1 MSKAGFEKL
10 MRVAVGDSQFA
21 DAMVALV
28 SDAVDDAMQTA
39 VVGSDDGLA
48 GRAAGQRLRD
58 ALVSHRATTAR
69 TGSTLTPRERS
80 ERRATAFRMMAGVR
94 V

>member
-1 MSKAGFEKL
+1 MSKVEFEKL
-10 MRVAVGDSQFA
+10 MGMAVGDAQFA

-28 SDAVDDAMQTA
+28 SDAVNDAMDTV

-48 GRAAGQRLRD
+48 GRAAGQRFRD
-58 ALVSHRATTAR
+58 ALTSHRATVGR
-69 TGSTLTPRERS
+69 TGSALTPGERT
-80 ERRATAFRMMAGVR
+80 ERKARAFRMMAGVR

>member
-10 MRVAVGDSQFA
+10 MRMAVGDAQFA

-28 SDAVDDAMQTA
+28 GDAVDDAMQTA
-39 VVGSDDGLA
+39 VVGSDDGVA
-48 GRAAGQRLRD
+48 GRVAGQRLRD
-58 ALVSHRATTAR
+58 ALTSHRATVGRSGGA
-69 TGSTLTPRERS
+69 LTPRERT
-80 ERRATAFRMMAGVR
+80 EGRARAFRMMAGVR